1 MQDAL
6 SIADKERDVLLPMHL
21 RVASSGHIVHVGPTL
36 AKLRS
41 SVPFVGR
48 RLLEVFELR
57 RPRLVRRIE
66 DLRHHSG
73 QALQFRFRDT
83 PQTDLK
89 GVLVNGQS
97 GQDFVINLSFGI
109 SVVDAVRDYRL
120 HGSDFAPTDLTTE
133 MLYLVEAKSAM
144 TDESLRLTNRLQA
157 ARVAAEEQAFT
168 DTLTGLK
175 NRRAL
180 DHVLE
185 RYIASGRAFGVI
197 HLDLDYFKDVN
208 DTLGH
213 AAGDC
218 VLQEVA
224 AILVQETRET
234 DTLVRAGGDEFTLI
248 LPDMIKPKV
257 MVRLAERLI
266 RRLEQP
272 IPFGETFCRISGSA
286 GIAVQNETTKWTAA
300 ELLQQ
305 SDTALYASKNAGRAQ
320 ATVFSR
326 DLPKLT
332 DSVVLP
338 II

>member
-1 MQDAL
+1 MKQTL
-6 SIADKERDVLLPMHL
+6 SIGDNERNVLLPMHL
-21 RVASSGHIVHVGPTL
+21 RVSNSGHIVHVGPTL
-36 AKLRS
+36 AKLR
-41 SVPFVGR
+41 PDRPIAGR

-57 RPRLVRRIE
+57 RPRLVRQIE
-66 DLRHHSG
+66 DLRKHNG
-73 QALQFRFRDT
+73 QALQLRFRDS
-83 PQTDLK
+83 PQTDFK
-89 GVLVNGQS
+89 GVLVNGQD
-97 GQDFVINLSFGI
+97 GQDCVINLSFGI
-109 SVVDAVRDYRL
+109 SVVEAVRDYRL

-144 TDESLRLTNRLQA
+144 THESLRLTNRLQA

-185 RYIASGRAFGVI
+185 RYTASCRPFGVI

-224 AILVQETRET
+224 AILVQETRDT

-248 LPDMIKPKV
+248 LPDMVKSEV
-257 MVRLAERLI
+257 MVRLADRLI

-272 IPFGETFCRISGSA
+272 IPFGETYCRISGSA
-286 GIAVQNETTKWTAA
+286 GIAVQTENSGLSAA
-300 ELLQQ
+300 QLLEQ
-305 SDTALYASKNAGRAQ
+305 SDTALYASKNAGRGQ
-320 ATVFSR
+320 ATVFSAQ
-326 DLPKLT
+326 LPKLS
-332 DSVVLP
+332 DSSVLQT
-338 II
+338 I

>member
-1 MQDAL
+1 MQETL
-6 SIADKERDVLLPMHL
+6 SIGDKERDVLLPMHL
-21 RVASSGHIVHVGPTL
+21 RVARSGHIVHVGPTL
-36 AKLRS
+36 AKLRTS
-41 SVPFVGR
+41 TPFVGR

-66 DLRHHSG
+66 DLCNHSG
-73 QALQFRFRDT
+73 QALQFRFRDA

-89 GVLVNGQS
+89 GVLVNGSS
-97 GQDFVINLSFGI
+97 GQEFVINLSFGI

-144 TDESLRLTNRLQA
+144 TDESLRLTHRLQA

-185 RYIASGRAFGVI
+185 RYTTAGRSFGVI

-224 AILVQETRET
+224 AILVQETRDT

-248 LPDMIKPKV
+248 LPDMVKPKV

-305 SDTALYASKNAGRAQ
+305 SDTALYASKNAGRAR
-320 ATVFSR
+320 ATVFSI

-332 DSVVLP
+332 DTVSMP
-338 II
+338 TI